1 MNTSIPFYSY
11 CQPINIRFFKH
22 KMFRKIVFL
31 ALFLVLQ
38 SYVQATNYYFATN
51 GDDSKNYGLS
61 VGSPWKSFEKLNSL
75 MLHLQPG
82 DSVFFRRGDVFQGEV
97 RITQSGAKQSVI
109 YFGAYGKGEKPVF
122 NGTVKVSG
130 WKLVAPNKWESENGI
145 RQERLSNLFI
155 NGKKQPIGR
164 WPNSTTT
171 NQGYLSMKGAW
182 GSTRLSS
189 KSIPDASVWQGG
201 DLVVRTNRWLID
213 WSPIVET
220 KGDTFTIRP
229 CSYDIDR
236 EFGFFIKNH
245 PRALDRPGEWC
256 FNRKSQKLM
265 FYSAMNPESLEIAVP
280 GIESLISIP
289 GQKYIT
295 IENLVLKG
303 SLGHALVAERSA
315 NITIRNSEFIHS
327 GENAVLA
334 TKCYK
339 LLFEGNKVLDANNL
353 GIEFQSCN
361 GTVVRQN
368 TIKNVGIN
376 PAVGSTGISFIGIGI
391 EGVSNLLEYN
401 RIDSIGYI
409 GLRFDGDSTIVR
421 FNVIS
426 NTNMVKD
433 DGGGIY
439 TWNGDRWTNVSRK
452 IIGNIVWNSLG
463 AGCGT
468 NDSLSVSAEGIYI
481 DGGSNDVEITGNTVY
496 NCANIGLFI
505 NNASKIVARNNLV
518 YNCKSQLQVRAEG
531 MPFGQN
537 RMNVVK
543 NNTFVARTSSQ
554 RIANFI
560 SDEGVAGIKRLGVI
574 DSNYYCRPTNPDMIM
589 HCSYHEGAS
598 DVRIAYSLDEWKK
611 NYNLYDQH
619 SKPCPVNFGYKV
631 NDLGKPQRIT
641 YGYYHEGKDT
651 WFDETSSE
659 KPSVEKIKGELT
671 GVSNGLLPA
680 GMNKWLILWMDINFE
695 KGKDKKYLLRFD
707 TRGARP
713 GEIIKANFKTRD
725 NQIVC
730 SKVFQL
736 KSDFQMNEVLYTP
749 AFANT
754 PHERVNFEFSDPNSS
769 VWIKNISFQEADVT
783 LPDLKNLFLLV
794 VNDSNSPQV
803 YPVKKGFVDATGKVS
818 PKSVIL
824 QPYSSSIFFKK

>member
-11 CQPINIRFFKH
+11 CQPISIRFFKH
-22 KMFRKIVFL
+22 KMFRKTVV
-31 ALFLVLQ
+31 LVLFILIQ
-38 SYVQATNYYFATN
+38 SYVHATNYYFSAN
-51 GDDSKNYGLS
+51 GDDSKNNGLS
-61 VGSPWKSFEKLNSL
+61 VEYPWKSLEKLNAITIR
-75 MLHLQPG
+75 LQPG
-82 DSVFFRRGDVFQGEV
+82 DSVLFRRGDVFHGEI
-97 RITQSGAKQSVI
+97 RITQSGTKQSVI

-122 NGTVKVSG
+122 DGTLKVTG
-130 WKLVAPNKWESENGI
+130 WNAVSFNKWESANGI
-145 RQERLSNLFI
+145 RQEKLTNFFI

-164 WPNSTTT
+164 WPNATTA
-171 NQGYLSMKGAW
+171 NQGYLSMKWAS

-220 KGDTFTIRP
+220 RGDTLTIRP

-245 PRALDRPGEWC
+245 PRTLDRAGEWC
-256 FNRKSQKLM
+256 FNRKSQKIM
-265 FYSAMNPESLEIAVP
+265 FYSAKNPESLEIAVP
-280 GIESLISIP
+280 CIESLVSIP

-303 SLGHALVAERSA
+303 SLGNALVTDRSA

-339 LLFEGNKVLDANNL
+339 MLFEGNKVLDANNL
-353 GIEFQSCN
+353 GIEFQMCN

-368 TIKNVGIN
+368 TVKNVGIN
-376 PAVGSTGISFIGIGI
+376 PAVGSNGVSFIGIGI

-421 FNVIS
+421 YNVIS

-463 AGCGT
+463 AGYGT

-505 NNASKIVARNNLV
+505 NNASSIVARDNLV
-518 YNCKSQLQVRAEG
+518 YNCKTQLQVRAEG
-531 MPFGQN
+531 MPLLMN
-537 RMNVVK
+537 RKNVVK
-543 NNTFVARTSSQ
+543 NNTFVSRTSEQ

-560 SDEGVAGIKRLGVI
+560 SDEGVAGIKRLGAI
-574 DSNYYCRPTNPDMIM
+574 DSNYYCRPTDPDMIM
-589 HCSYHEGAS
+589 HCSYKSEGS
-598 DVRIAYSLDEWKK
+598 DVRITYSLNEWKEQ
-611 NYNLYDQH
+611 YGFDQH
-619 SKPCPVNFGYKV
+619 SLAEPVRYRYKV
-631 NDLGKPQRIT
+631 NSLGAPRKIT
-641 YGYYHEGKDT
+641 YGFYHDGKDI
-651 WFDETSSE
+651 WYDEKTTE
-659 KPSVEKIKGELT
+659 KEALKNVIADLT
-671 GVSNGLLPA
+671 GNSAGSQK
-680 GMNKWLILWMDINFE
+680 GMNKYLILSMNIDFK
-695 KGKDKKYLLRFD
+695 KGEERKYLLRFD
-707 TRGARP
+707 TK
-713 GEIIKANFKTRD
+713 GEKAGEVIKANFKTRD

-730 SKVFQL
+730 SREFQL
-736 KSDFQMNEVLYTP
+736 KRDFQSHELLYIP
-749 AFANT
+749 AFANI
-754 PHERVNFEFSDPNSS
+754 PFERVNFEFSDPQSS

-783 LPDLKNLFLLV
+783 LPYLNDRFLLV
-794 VNDSNSPQV
+794 VNESNSPQA
-803 YPVKKGFVDATGKVS
+803 YPIKQGFVDVSGKV
-818 PKSVIL
+818 PAKSVVL
-824 QPYSSSIFFKK
+824 QPYSSALFFKK

>member
-1 MNTSIPFYSY
+1 MLKIFIQINTFYRLLSGRE
-11 CQPINIRFFKH
+11 ILRSMLAF
-22 KMFRKIVFL
+22 FL
-31 ALFLVLQ
+31 ALTFSQLE
-38 SYVQATNYYFATN
+38 ATNYYFSN
-51 GDDSKNYGLS
+51 RGSDSGNTGLS
-61 VGSPWKSFEKLNSL
+61 AISPWKSLEKLNEIMIS
-75 MLHLQPG
+75 LQPG
-82 DSVFFRRGDVFQGEV
+82 DSIFFRRGDVFHGEV
-97 RITQSGAKQSVI
+97 RISQSGTKQSVI
-109 YFGAYGKGEKPVF
+109 YLGAYGIGEKPVF
-122 NGTVKVSG
+122 DGTVRVTG
-130 WKLVAPNKWESENGI
+130 WNAVAPNKWESANSLQE
-145 RQERLSNLFI
+145 ERLTNFFI

-164 WPNSTTT
+164 WPNATTA
-171 NQGYLSMKGAW
+171 NQGYLSMKWAS

-189 KSIPDASVWQGG
+189 KSIPDASVWQDG

-220 KGDTFTIRP
+220 RGDTLTIRP
-229 CSYDIDR
+229 CSYNIDR

-245 PRALDRPGEWC
+245 PRTLDRPGEWY
-256 FNRKSQKLM
+256 FNRKSHKIM
-265 FYSAMNPESLEIAVP
+265 FYSVKNPEALDITVP
-280 GIESLISIP
+280 IIESLVSIP

-303 SLGHALVAERSA
+303 SLGNALVADRSA

-376 PAVGSTGISFIGIGI
+376 PAVGSNGISFIGIGI

-409 GLRFDGDSTIVR
+409 GLRFDGDSTVVR
-421 FNVIS
+421 YNVIS

-505 NNASKIVARNNLV
+505 NNASKIVARNNLI

-531 MPFGQN
+531 MPLGAN

-560 SDEGVAGIKRLGVI
+560 SDEGVAGIKRLGAI
-574 DSNYYCRPTNPDMIM
+574 DSNYYCRPADPDMIM
-589 HCSYHEGAS
+589 HCSYKSESS
-598 DVRIAYSLDEWKK
+598 DVRITYSLKEWQKQ
-611 NYNLYDQH
+611 YGFDQH
-619 SKPCPVNFGYKV
+619 SLGEPVRYGYKV
-631 NDLGKPQRIT
+631 NSLGTPRKIT
-641 YGYYHEGKDT
+641 YGFYHEGKDT
-651 WFDETSSE
+651 WYDEKTTE
-659 KPSVEKIKGELT
+659 KEALKNAIADLT
-671 GVSNGLLPA
+671 GNSAGSQK
-680 GMNKWLILWMDINFE
+680 GMNKYLILAMNIDFKKGE
-695 KGKDKKYLLRFD
+695 KRKYLLRFD
-707 TRGARP
+707 TKGGKA
-713 GEIIKANFKTRD
+713 GEVIKANFKTRD
-725 NQIVC
+725 NQIIC
-730 SKVFQL
+730 SREFQL
-736 KSDFQMNEVLYTP
+736 KADFQRNEILYVP

-754 PHERVNFEFSDPNSS
+754 PFERVNFEFSDPQSS

-783 LPDLKNLFLLV
+783 LPNLNDRFLLM
-794 VNDSNSPQV
+794 VNESNSPQA
-803 YPVKKGFVDATGKVS
+803 YPIKKGFVDVAGKV
-818 PKSVIL
+818 PAKSVVL
-824 QPYSSSIFFKK
+824 QSYSSSIFFKK